1 MRFPSNTRQP
11 LSLLSFIKTSEQPRI
26 AVDALGNIQGSS
38 SPADREVESGPILL
52 GFQMVLDVQVGTPCG
67 TQCKERRKTQF
78 CIFAASS

>member
-1 MRFPSNTRQP
+1 MCFLSSIRQP
-11 LSLLSFIKTSEQPRI
+11 LSLLSFIKTSEQPRV

-52 GFQMVLDVQVGTPCG
+52 EFQMVLDVQVGMPCG